1 MSIIFFVL
9 LWLVVTLA
17 GCLMESRES
26 FSHVAQVVIAVQE
39 IYGVGSMVRFA
50 LPQWVAAV
58 YDILVLF
65 SGDITFAKMDCT
77 GSFDPSLD
85 FFVAIAFNLA
95 IGIPMHILV
104 RIVKVVAVSRARKRG
119 GEEAAAERRAHYT
132 ARSTRLFAAHAA
144 LVYLAVTT
152 RSLGVLMCL
161 PIGGEFRLATRL
173 SHVCYQ
179 GIHIAATG
187 LAAVILIGFTIGFPA
202 HYLLRTMRAHSDEQL
217 YGDPV
222 YFEAHDFLYEAFTPR
237 DRYGWLFEFS
247 VSVSIAIAST
257 VLIKH
262 PIIQL
267 VLTGVVFSIFAL
279 GRCWR
284 VFF

>member
-1 MSIIFFVL
+1 
-9 LWLVVTLA
+9 
-17 GCLMESRES
+17 
-26 FSHVAQVVIAVQE
+26 
-39 IYGVGSMVRFA
+39 
-50 LPQWVAAV
+50 
-58 YDILVLF
+58 
-65 SGDITFAKMDCT
+65 MDCT
-77 GSFDPSLD
+77 GSFDPNLD
-85 FFVAIAFNLA
+85 FFVAIAFNLV

-132 ARSTRLFAAHAA
+132 ARSKRLVTAHAT

-152 RSLGVLMCL
+152 RCLGVLTCL
-161 PIGGEFRLATRL
+161 PIGGEYRLTSRL
-173 SHVCYQ
+173 SHVCYD
-179 GIHIAATG
+179 GVHIAATG
-187 LAAVILIGFTIGFPA
+187 LAAVLLVGFTVGFPA
-202 HYLLRTMRAHSDEQL
+202 LYLLRGMKGRSDEQL

-222 YFEAHDFLYEAFTPR
+222 YFEAHDFLYEAFTRR

-267 VLTGVVFSIFAL
+267 LLTGVVFSIFAL
-279 GRCWR
+279 GRCCWR
-284 VFF
+284 VFLIVQFFLCVYFVGPIQSLISLLPPPCVFAPPP